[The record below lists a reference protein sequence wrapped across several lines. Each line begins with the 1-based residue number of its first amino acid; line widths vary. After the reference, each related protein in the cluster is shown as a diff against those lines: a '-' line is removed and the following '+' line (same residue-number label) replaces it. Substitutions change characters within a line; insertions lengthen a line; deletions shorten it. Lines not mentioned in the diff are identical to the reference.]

1 VHVTIDERSRH
12 ALYLRL
18 EEVLGAEEAGTLMD
32 HLPPVGWAD
41 VATRRDVDGA
51 GALLRSEM
59 ASEFAAVRSEMTSE
73 FAAVRSEMAAES
85 ALLRSEMT
93 SEFAAVRSE
102 MAAESALLRSEMAS
116 EFAAVRRDITV
127 LQSDVAGIRIEMRSM
142 EQALVGLFHKE
153 LAQAITS
160 QTRTLVVTM
169 ITLLVAGMSLA
180 FAAARM
186 G

>member
-1 VHVTIDERSRH
+1 MTIDERSRH

-18 EEVLGAEEAGTLMD
+18 EEVLGADEAGTLMD

-51 GALLRSEM
+51 SVLLRSEM
-59 ASEFAAVRSEMTSE
+59 ASEFAAV
-73 FAAVRSEMAAES
+73 
-85 ALLRSEMT
+85 
-93 SEFAAVRSE
+93 
-102 MAAESALLRSEMAS
+102 RSEMAS

-127 LQSDVAGIRIEMRSM
+127 LQSDVVGIRTEMRAM
-142 EQALVGLFHKE
+142 EQSLTGLFRME

-180 FAAARM
+180 FAAARIS
-186 G
+186 

>member
-1 VHVTIDERSRH
+1 VTIDERSRH

-18 EEVLGAEEAGTLMD
+18 EEVLGADEAGTLMD

-51 GALLRSEM
+51 SVLLRSEM
-59 ASEFAAVRSEMTSE
+59 ASEFAAVRSEMASE
-73 FAAVRSEMAAES
+73 FAAVRSEMA
-85 ALLRSEMT
+85 

-102 MAAESALLRSEMAS
+102 MTTEFAAVRSEMAS

-127 LQSDVAGIRIEMRSM
+127 LQSDVVGIRTEMRAM
-142 EQALVGLFHKE
+142 EQSLTGLFRME

-180 FAAARM
+180 FAAARIS
-186 G
+186 

>member
-1 VHVTIDERSRH
+1 VTIDERSRH

-18 EEVLGAEEAGTLMD
+18 EEVLGADEAGTLMD

-51 GALLRSEM
+51 SVLLRSEM
-59 ASEFAAVRSEMTSE
+59 ASEFAAVRSEMASE
-73 FAAVRSEMAAES
+73 FAAVRSEM
-85 ALLRSEMT
+85 T
-93 SEFAAVRSE
+93 TEFAAV
-102 MAAESALLRSEMAS
+102 RSEMAS

-127 LQSDVAGIRIEMRSM
+127 LQSDVVGIRTEMRAM
-142 EQALVGLFHKE
+142 EQSLTGLFRME

-180 FAAARM
+180 FAAARIS
-186 G
+186 